1 MKPAKNN
8 LSSLSRDSTL
18 VFLLRALYEVM
29 TEYAVYIPDEGEPVV
44 LSKGQLISLVERGCA
59 DTLIKSLPEIVAR
72 NIIKPTDPE
81 EFDTPEDINALF
93 IDVSGAT
100 TSSLERALNPDE
112 PQFPEWWN
120 APVPFAMNARGMLR
134 LNPMA
139 LKMFGNAPERL
150 NAKQLPDRE
159 EFIVRVDGATQ
170 TRFITFKRLQPAIYS
185 IEDCTEDLIEAQDI
199 TWWAAVGQA
208 WVREIEAQGG
218 KWQRLNTPPKN
229 SKNYV
234 QCDWQGES
242 QGFLQVEAPSN
253 SDIQNDT
260 DYNEIENN
268 FDYDNEIENKNANKE
283 LGKNFDTSNPKNDP
297 DDVIGNIGPQAMA
310 LLAAGQTHYFEA

>member
-1 MKPAKNN
+1 MKQANS

-29 TEYAVYIPDEGEPVV
+29 TEYAVYIPDEGDPVI

-72 NIIKPTDPE
+72 NIIKPSDPD
-81 EFDTPEDINALF
+81 EFDTPEDIKALF
-93 IDVSGAT
+93 IDISGAS
-100 TSSLERALNPDE
+100 TSTLERALNPDE
-112 PQFPEWWN
+112 PQFPEWWS
-120 APVPFAMNARGMLR
+120 APVPFAMNTRGVLR

-170 TRFITFKRLQPAIYS
+170 TRFITFRRLQPAIYT

-218 KWQRLNTPPKN
+218 KWQRLNNPPEN
-229 SKNYV
+229 SKNFIA
-234 QCDWQGES
+234 CDWQGQP

-253 SDIQNDT
+253 ADENLKPDDFENDEQNLT
-260 DYNEIENN
+260 QEQEITSPENN
-268 FDYDNEIENKNANKE
+268 NLIISKSDE
-283 LGKNFDTSNPKNDP
+283 
-297 DDVIGNIGPQAMA
+297 VIDNIGPQAMA
-310 LLAAGQTHYFEA
+310 LLAAGQTHFFEA